1 MLHDTSNTNSTD
13 GASIETTPQNQG
25 DQPQPADMH
34 QARAAYVVAYLRSL
48 SDELRDAVETV
59 IDHINGKLASPDTLA
74 GRPADV
80 WREAARVVLYTKDI
94 YAGVYDRTADDFMP
108 AEGHNAPRYLEAP
121 AGGQIPQPVNLT
133 PDQDAE
139 AAHGPTMAAMLHQA
153 YIGAY
158 LRTLDADLRDKV
170 KALIG
175 TVDAGG
181 SVSRALETIGL
192 EPVQVLAYLI
202 DVNAGTYDRTNH
214 PIEGHKSARYML
226 R

>member
-1 MLHDTSNTNSTD
+1 MLHDTSDTNKVD
-13 GASIETTPQNQG
+13 GASIETAPQEQG
-25 DQPQPADMH
+25 ILPAREM
-34 QARAAYVVAYLRSL
+34 YVVAYLRSL
-48 SDELRDAVETV
+48 PDELRAAVEIILDGINDLPV
-59 IDHINGKLASPDTLA
+59 DPARIDALGIDTMK
-74 GRPADV
+74 
-80 WREAARVVLYTKDI
+80 EAARVIHYTSDI

-108 AEGHNAPRYLEAP
+108 AEGHNAPQYLEAP
-121 AGGQIPQPVNLT
+121 AGGEIPQPVDLT
-133 PDQDAE
+133 PDQPQPGA
-139 AAHGPTMAAMLHQA
+139 PMAAMLHQA

-158 LRTLDADLRDKV
+158 LRTLDPDLRDKV

-181 SVSRALETIGL
+181 SLSRALETIGL

-202 DVNAGTYDRTNH
+202 DCNAGTYDRTNH